1 MSFILDALKKLEQNK
16 QDASVP
22 DLLTVHTAEQY
33 ETREKP
39 LWPKILVALLLLN
52 AGIVSYWMLSDK
64 TEEVVVAEPDITETQ
79 QQSVKLNP
87 VNVLDNE
94 SPEDRAAEP
103 PVQSAAVKEITGDD
117 AMDKITDRD
126 RKLSTSPIP
135 VDTQLLEKEQNEA
148 HIEAEAIKSII
159 DEETPIMEQLIK
171 EASSKAQEMADLQ
184 SEEPENTDAE
194 QASAIPS
201 ELHPL
206 SAVESEREKQL
217 PSFSE
222 LPEDIRKEIP
232 DLTIIAHIYSNN
244 PSSRMVN
251 INGDVLREGETLS
264 GKLKVEEIT
273 VSGVTFHYKAHLFR
287 LRAF

>member
-33 ETREKP
+33 ETSKKP
-39 LWPKILVALLLLN
+39 LWPKILIALLLLN

-94 SPEDRAAEP
+94 SPDDRAAEP
-103 PVQSAAVKEITGDD
+103 PVQSAAVKETTGDD

-126 RKLSTSPIP
+126 QKLSTSPIP
-135 VDTQLLEKEQNEA
+135 EDTQLLEKEQNEA
-148 HIEAEAIKSII
+148 HIEAEAIKSIV
-159 DEETPIMEQLIK
+159 DEETPIVEQLIK
-171 EASSKAQEMADLQ
+171 EASGKAQEMADLQ

-273 VSGVTFHYKAHLFR
+273 ISGVTFHYKAHLFR